1 MQKFTKG
8 FKGFKKPYAYK
19 KSKSEGGG
27 GGGGVGSVSERAKF
41 AAARY
46 LIIVESPSKCAKIEK
61 YLGAE
66 YACIASKGHLRSLN
80 SLKSIHKE
88 TFEIE
93 FENIGA
99 KSAHITWMHKI
110 INLFDKGRV
119 ILASDNDR
127 EGEAIAWHICMLFD
141 LPVATTQRIVFS
153 EITEAAIRQAVASP
167 TVINMNLVYAQ
178 HARQILDVLVGF
190 QISPLLWKYLFFDKS
205 KQHALSAGRCQT
217 PALRIV
223 HDREMAARLDGA
235 GLLQYKIAAW
245 FFPKA
250 LCFSLNR
257 VMDSGDSVREF
268 MELSKTHN
276 HCMTIGDP
284 ARKVYAPPAPFNT
297 SRLLQTVSNRL
308 HISPSE
314 TMRICQSLYQDGW
327 ITYMRSE
334 CKKYCKEFLDK
345 ARVYVSGSFSEKHV
359 GNLAAIQ
366 NEDKYPHEAIRV
378 TNLGVKK
385 GDLAVAGSGSGYEP
399 RTLAV
404 YHLIWTNT
412 VQSCMAPAEYT
423 TVRLTMTAPMDALY
437 FHVLETPVFLG
448 WRQTGYFGDS
458 SVAVG
463 EGSEEGV
470 DGVGVVSEGSSA
482 LMFYLKS
489 RNLTGVPLERME
501 SAVTISGSHTHYTE
515 SALIQRLE
523 DLGIG
528 RPSTYSTIIETIK
541 EREYVKK
548 QDIEGVERAY
558 SEYKMEG
565 GGAGGVISEKKGM
578 KRFGNEK
585 AKLAI
590 QSLGQIVVEFLV
602 ENFSGIFSYDYTSRM
617 ESDLDEIARGG
628 VKYSE
633 ICKKYNDEILAL
645 IKSVKKGIKKNVYVI
660 DDEHTLMFEKYGPV
674 ICKTTKTIVE
684 ASEDVEVVPEA
695 KAEAE
700 SEPAPVSEGKSK
712 RKSVKTVGAKTKA
725 AAKVE
730 TKTEFLSVNR
740 EITIDLEKLKAQ
752 KYTVSE
758 LLEKK
763 PDLGEYE
770 GNAILVKHGPYGDY
784 IECGDKK
791 YTLKDFK
798 GKISEL
804 TKTYVLTN
812 VMGVMGVIDPEDTA
826 PVTRHLSKNAVL
838 RKFSE
843 QLCIKNGRYG
853 AYAFYD
859 LADGKKPQFF
869 NIKKYPGD
877 WRTCQTGDF
886 LEWVKT
892 KYGIS

>member
-19 KSKSEGGG
+19 KVGGGGGGRGGG
-27 GGGGVGSVSERAKF
+27 GGGGSAVSERAKF

-61 YLGAE
+61 YLGTE
-66 YACIASKGHLRSLN
+66 YACIAIKGHLRSLN

-93 FENIGA
+93 FENIAA
-99 KSAHITWMHKI
+99 KVAHISWMRSVVGT
-110 INLFDKGRV
+110 FDKGRV

-153 EITEAAIRQAVASP
+153 EITEAAIRQAVQCP

-223 HDREMAARLDGA
+223 HDREVASRLDGA
-235 GLLQYKIAAW
+235 GLLQYKIFAW
-245 FFPKA
+245 FFPKS

-257 VMDSGDSVREF
+257 LMDSGDSVREF

-314 TMRICQSLYQDGW
+314 TMRICQTLYQDGW

-345 ARVYVSGSFSEKHV
+345 GRTYVLGTFSEKHV
-359 GNLAAIQ
+359 GNLSAIQ

-378 TNLGVKK
+378 TNLDVKK
-385 GDLAVAGSGSGYEP
+385 GDLGAMGGGGYEP

-412 VQSCMAPAEYT
+412 IQSCMAPAEYT

-458 SVAVG
+458 SG
-463 EGSEEGV
+463 QGSEEGE
-470 DGVGVVSEGSSA
+470 DVGTGSVSEGSSA
-482 LMFYLKS
+482 LLFYLKS
-489 RNLTGVPLERME
+489 RNLTGVPLERIE
-501 SAVTISGSHTHYTE
+501 SAVTIKGGHTHYTE

-558 SEYKMEG
+558 SEYKMV
-565 GGAGGVISEKKGM
+565 GAGGPISETKGV

-674 ICKTTKTIVE
+674 ICKTTKCIVE
-684 ASEDVEVVPEA
+684 AGA
-695 KAEAE
+695 AETGT
-700 SEPAPVSEGKSK
+700 PVSETKSK
-712 RKSVKTVGAKTKA
+712 RKSVKTAMAKM
-725 AAKVE
+725 E

-770 GNAILVKHGPYGDY
+770 GNVILVKHGPYGDY

-791 YTLKDFK
+791 HTLKDYK

-804 TKTYVLTN
+804 TRVYVLTN
-812 VMGVMGVIDPEDTA
+812 VMGVMGVLDPDNTTPE
-826 PVTRHLSKNAVL
+826 VTRHVSKNAVL

-843 QLCIKNGRYG
+843 TLCIKNGRYG

>member
-19 KSKSEGGG
+19 KSGGG
-27 GGGGVGSVSERAKF
+27 GGGGTGGRGGGGVGSVSERAKF
-41 AAARY
+41 AAAQY

-99 KSAHITWMHKI
+99 KSSHISWMRGV
-110 INLFDKGRV
+110 INLFDKGRI

-141 LPVATTQRIVFS
+141 LPIATTQRIVFS
-153 EITEAAIRQAVASP
+153 EITEAAIRHAVACP

-223 HDREMAARLDGA
+223 HDREMAARLDGV

-314 TMRICQSLYQDGW
+314 TMRICQTLYQDGW

-345 ARVYVSGSFSEKHV
+345 ARTYVLGAFSEKHV

-385 GDLAVAGSGSGYEP
+385 GDLGTGGGGYEP

-412 VQSCMAPAEYT
+412 IQSCMAPAEYT

-437 FHVLETPVFLG
+437 FHVLETPIFLG
-448 WRQTGYFGDS
+448 WRQTGYFG
-458 SVAVG
+458 
-463 EGSEEGV
+463 EGSEEGEC
-470 DGVGVVSEGSSA
+470 VGAGAVSEGSSA
-482 LMFYLKS
+482 LLFYLKS

-501 SAVTISGSHTHYTE
+501 SAVSISGSHTHYTE

-548 QDIEGVERAY
+548 QDIEGIERAY

-565 GGAGGVISEKKGM
+565 GGTGFVISEKKCV

-617 ESDLDEIARGG
+617 ESDLDEIARGA

-633 ICKKYNDEILAL
+633 ICKKYNDEILTL

-684 ASEDVEVVPEA
+684 ASEAVEAV
-695 KAEAE
+695 
-700 SEPAPVSEGKSK
+700 SPVSEGKSK
-712 RKSVKTVGAKTKA
+712 RKSVKTAVAKA
-725 AAKVE
+725 D

-740 EITIDLEKLKAQ
+740 EITIDLEKLKAK

-758 LLEKK
+758 LLEKG

-791 YTLKDFK
+791 HTLKDYK
-798 GKISEL
+798 GEISEL
-804 TKTYVLTN
+804 TRTYVLTH
-812 VMGVMGVIDPEDTA
+812 VMGVMGVIDPDDAA

-886 LEWVKT
+886 LEWIKT

>member
-19 KSKSEGGG
+19 KAG
-27 GGGGVGSVSERAKF
+27 GGGGVGRGGSSTVSERAKF

-93 FENIGA
+93 FENIAA
-99 KSAHITWMHKI
+99 KVAHISWMRSVVGT
-110 INLFDKGRV
+110 FDKGRV

-153 EITEAAIRQAVASP
+153 EITEAAIRQAVQCP

-223 HDREMAARLDGA
+223 HDREVASRLDGE
-235 GLLQYKIAAW
+235 GLLQYKIFGW
-245 FFPKA
+245 FFPKP

-257 VMDSGDSVREF
+257 LMESGDSVREF

-284 ARKVYAPPAPFNT
+284 ARKIYAPPAPFNT

-314 TMRICQSLYQDGW
+314 TMRICQTLYQDGW

-334 CKKYCKEFLDK
+334 CKKYCKEFLEK
-345 ARVYVSGSFSEKHV
+345 GRTYVSAAFSEKHV

-378 TNLGVKK
+378 TNLDVKK
-385 GDLAVAGSGSGYEP
+385 SDLGAMGDGAYEP

-412 VQSCMAPAEYT
+412 IQSCMAPAEYT

-458 SVAVG
+458 PGKGGEGG
-463 EGSEEGV
+463 EGSEEGE
-470 DGVGVVSEGSSA
+470 DVGSGAVSEGSSA
-482 LMFYLKS
+482 LLFYLKS
-489 RNLTGVPLERME
+489 RNLTGVPLERIE
-501 SAVTISGSHTHYTE
+501 SAVSIKGGHTHYTE

-558 SEYKMEG
+558 SEYKMV
-565 GGAGGVISEKKGM
+565 GARGPISETKGV

-602 ENFSGIFSYDYTSRM
+602 EHFSEIFSYNYTSRM
-617 ESDLDEIARGG
+617 ESDLDEIARGK

-674 ICKTTKTIVE
+674 ICKTTKSKNVL
-684 ASEDVEVVPEA
+684 V
-695 KAEAE
+695 E
-700 SEPAPVSEGKSK
+700 SENMAPSGKKKPKKESSETE
-712 RKSVKTVGAKTKA
+712 VK
-725 AAKVE
+725 
-730 TKTEFLSVNR
+730 EFLSVNR

-752 KYTVSE
+752 KYTISE
-758 LLEKK
+758 LLEKM

-784 IECGDKK
+784 IECGEKK
-791 YTLKDFK
+791 YTLKEYK
-798 GKISEL
+798 GKLSEL
-804 TKTYVLTN
+804 TRSYVLGP
-812 VMGVMGVIDPEDTA
+812 VMGVELGITDLDADPI
-826 PVTRHLSKNAVL
+826 TRHVSKNAVL

-843 QLCIKNGRYG
+843 HLCIKNGRYG

-869 NIKKYPGD
+869 NIKKFAGN
-877 WRTCQTGDF
+877 WRSCPTGEF
-886 LEWVKT
+886 MEWMKT
-892 KYGIS
+892 NYGII